1 MVNNEVR
8 IVNSVISNTNVE
20 VRTTFTS
27 NANTQSIIVLGN
39 RFATGD
45 NLSSNGANV
54 MNGGGPS
61 GGGY

>member
-1 MVNNEVR
+1 MRVVK
-8 IVNSVISNTNVE
+8 SVISNSNVE
-20 VRTTFTS
+20 VYSTFTS

-45 NLSSNGANV
+45 NLSSNGANAY
-54 MNGGGPS
+54 GAGGPS